1 MLLKNFFYKTIKGTE
16 IKLRKVLLIAE
27 DNEYIQGFDI
37 KYLTE
42 AEIDYIKQEFKDWNI
57 KNPYC
62 WNIETNGELGRL
74 QRKAIRTFRKDHIII
89 KKIKLDLE

>member
-1 MLLKNFFYKTIKGTE
+1 MLLKRFYYKTIKGTE
-16 IKLRKVLLIAE
+16 IKFRKVLVVAE
-27 DNEYIQGFDI
+27 NNKYIQGFDI

-42 AEIDYIKQEFKDWNI
+42 SEIAYIKQEFKDWNI

-62 WNIETNGELGRL
+62 WTMETSGILGHL